1 MHNAVSDPQKATPN
15 FGKNV
20 AGPSSEQRQNQPQTG
35 ASNRR
40 RSPAD
45 VDMRATYVAK
55 PTNAP
60 AGINMED
67 FVMQDNNTNAKQ
79 QDDVDSKRLVEIIN
93 EVS

>member
-1 MHNAVSDPQKATPN
+1 
-15 FGKNV
+15 
-20 AGPSSEQRQNQPQTG
+20 
-35 ASNRR
+35 
-40 RSPAD
+40 
-45 VDMRATYVAK
+45 MRATYVAK